1 VGVVAAEALDAEL
14 DALAADDLHGLTAG
28 QLLDRTARLI
38 ARCNRLQAEL
48 ARTTRAAE
56 LAQAPEHDGLKSM
69 ASWLKGHGRLS
80 GRSAKA
86 LVRTG
91 RALEQLPAVA
101 AGCAAGVI
109 SAEQVAVIAPVVAPD
124 ALERAAAQGVD
135 VAEVDTLL
143 AQVAAGQPYDRL
155 RQVVHHYLAR
165 LDPDGPEPDP
175 TEGRSLTIAKH
186 DDGSISGRFELDAV
200 GGEKLQAALE
210 SILQANRPKGD
221 TRSRAQRSADALVQL
236 CDNALAS
243 GNLPVL
249 RKTKPQVVVK
259 VPLEDLLDPSTGAAT
274 ATTGFGATLSAARA
288 RWIACDAQ
296 ITRIVLGPDG
306 QPLNLGRSQRL
317 VTQPLRTA
325 VVERDQTCVFAG
337 CGAPHHWCDV
347 HHLLEWIFGGET
359 SLENSGLLCE
369 RHHTKVHH
377 GFHIERD
384 AGGRWHTYRPDGT
397 EIRIPEPLLAA

>member
-1 VGVVAAEALDAEL
+1 VTVEAVDTEP
-14 DALAADDLHGLTAG
+14 DALAAEDLPGLTAA
-28 QLLDRTARLI
+28 QLLAQTAALIAQRNQLDARL
-38 ARCNRLQAEL
+38 ARVV
-48 ARTTRAAE
+48 RAAE
-56 LAQAPEHDGLKSM
+56 LAQAPERDGLRSM
-69 ASWLKGHGRLS
+69 ASWLRGHCRLS
-80 GRSAKA
+80 WSAARDVVRAGRTIEA
-86 LVRTG
+86 
-91 RALEQLPAVA
+91 LPAVGAAFA
-101 AGCAAGVI
+101 AGAVN
-109 SAEQVAVIAPVVAPD
+109 AEQVQVVAPV
-124 ALERAAAQGVD
+124 AEPEAQVRAAAQGVD
-135 VAEVDTLL
+135 LAELDATLAEV
-143 AQVAAGQPYDRL
+143 AASRSHADL
-155 RQVVHHYLAR
+155 KTVVGRIRAW
-165 LDPDGPEPDP
+165 LDQDGPEPDP
-175 TEGRSLTIAKH
+175 TDGRSLVIAKH
-186 DDGSISGRFELDAV
+186 DDGSISGRFQLDAV
-200 GGEKLQAALE
+200 GGEKLQTALE

-243 GNLPVL
+243 GTLPVL
-249 RKTKPQVVVK
+249 RTTKPQVVVK

-306 QPLNLGRSQRL
+306 QPLDLGRSQRL

-325 VVERDQTCVFAG
+325 VVERDGACVFAG

-347 HHLLEWIFGGET
+347 HHLLEWILGGET

-377 GFHIERD
+377 GFRVERD